1 MKLIKPTWLP
11 AIETSS
17 DKQIADL
24 GDRVGSHMLDVLFST
39 GLQISLLLIFMKKEL
54 TDLLRDMLA
63 LRASNDTYLL
73 EVLNLMRQFDIA
85 NLTLIVLCAWLLG
98 GIIEILL
105 TLRFGGS
112 IGKLIN
118 RLEVLDTSTGKR
130 PGVKQV
136 AGRWLGLG
144 WAAPVSAYIPS
155 LQIIPFFGYFIA
167 WFDPQRR
174 ALHDR
179 VSGTYVVKV
188 SKRYTE

>member
-1 MKLIKPTWLP
+1 MKLTKPTWLP

-17 DKQIADL
+17 GKHIADL
-24 GDRVGSHMLDVLFST
+24 GDRVGSHMLDVLFSAV
-39 GLQISLLLIFMKKEL
+39 LQISLLLIFMKKEL
-54 TDLLRDMLA
+54 ADLLRDMLA
-63 LRASNDTYLL
+63 LRASDDTYLL
-73 EVLNLMRQFDIA
+73 EVLKLMRQFNIVD
-85 NLTLIVLCAWLLG
+85 LTLVVLCAWLLG

-112 IGKLIN
+112 LGKLIN
-118 RLEVLDTSTGKR
+118 RLEVLDAATGKR
-130 PGVKQV
+130 PGVKQI